1 MEQLES
7 VFQGPMLYLLI
18 VWGIVTLAF
27 IVLMIWRSLLSSHED
42 DQMFLDSAQAP
53 MEREQREL
61 IGKIDRLSRPLMT
74 SGIASG
80 VLLLVIV
87 GMVVYQGLRNF

>member
-18 VWGIVTLAF
+18 VWGIVTIAF
-27 IVLMIWRSLLSSHED
+27 IVLIIWRSLLSSHED

-61 IGKIDRLSRPLMT
+61 IGKIDRLVAPAYDQWNCFRSFTAGYCGNGRLPG
-74 SGIASG
+74 S
-80 VLLLVIV
+80 
-87 GMVVYQGLRNF
+87 RNF